1 MMRLNGLAPSA
12 YPIERVP
19 LRENA
24 PVPYRESEKAAEQ
37 ARESRETIVTPAS
50 QADSTYEHLSRRTKS
65 ESTDYASVVSGD
77 FMPARFEAMMERP
90 LTNRASQALQSYGTT
105 ASFNTDIDAH
115 EVLGL
120 DLYA

>member
-12 YPIERVP
+12 YPIERP
-19 LRENA
+19 AQRGSA
-24 PVPYRESEKAAEQ
+24 PVPYRESERAAEQ
-37 ARESRETIVTPAS
+37 ARESIATPSS
-50 QADSTYEHLSRRTKS
+50 QADATYEHLSRRSRT
-65 ESTDYASVVSGD
+65 ESSDFGSVISGD

-90 LTNRASQALQSYGTT
+90 LTSRASQALQSYGTT
-105 ASFNTDIDAH
+105 ASFTADLDAH

>member
-1 MMRLNGLAPSA
+1 MRLNGLAPSA
-12 YPIERVP
+12 YPIERAP

-24 PVPYRESEKAAEQ
+24 PVPYRESEKAAGQ
-37 ARESRETIVTPAS
+37 ARESIITPAG
-50 QADSTYEHLSRRTKS
+50 QADSTYEHLFQRSKS

-90 LTNRASQALQSYGTT
+90 LTNRAAQALQSYGTT
-105 ASFNTDIDAH
+105 ASFSADIDAH

>member
-12 YPIERVP
+12 YPIERP
-19 LRENA
+19 AQPGSA
-24 PVPYRESEKAAEQ
+24 PVPYRESERAAEQ
-37 ARESRETIVTPAS
+37 ARESIVTPVS
-50 QADSTYEHLSRRTKS
+50 QPDSTYEHLSRPSKS
-65 ESTDYASVVSGD
+65 ESTDYGSVISGD

-90 LTNRASQALQSYGTT
+90 LTSRATQALQSYGST
-105 ASFNTDIDAH
+105 ASFTADVDAH